1 MLPALIVS
9 HGVAVY
15 PRIESLK
22 IGTSSERAFGMALAL
37 DDLGKDRESSLA
49 DGYLYRFGQ
58 FALDSRKRTLSRADS
73 PVSLTPKAF
82 DVLLFLVQNPNRL
95 VTKEELLQA
104 VWGDTFV
111 EEGNLTQYI
120 SHLRKALGDNSEDD
134 RLIVTIAR
142 KGYQFTAR
150 VAVAEAAA
158 IAKPAS
164 VQVPGITESSRVDAR
179 PIPEYATKEAVPK
192 AQRRWRS
199 GAAAAVSTF
208 ILTAA
213 ACTSW
218 RHFAGIKAPRSQK
231 IMLAVLPFEN
241 LTGDPNK
248 EYLADGLTEETI
260 SHLGRLNPE
269 QLGVIARTSVM
280 GYKHKDERLDQI
292 GRDLSVQYVL
302 ENSLRES
309 GSHMRIT
316 AQLIQVKDQTHLW
329 AQDNDYLAKDILN
342 VQDDVAKDVAR
353 EIRVRLT
360 SRQQAEL
367 SQSHPVNPEA
377 FDAYMQGYYFF
388 ERDTDKDTEM
398 AAKYYERATQL
409 DPSYALAWVGLSRVR
424 NWQANA
430 GLIPA
435 EDGHRLAREAVERAL
450 ALNPNLA
457 EAHVQMGRIKQQVDF
472 DWAGAHASFQRAVAL
487 DPGNPEVVR
496 MAAGSTLMLGRFD
509 EALQLHRR
517 AVDLDPLN
525 ADSWESL
532 GETEYFTGQLNQ
544 AAADVKKGLELS
556 PDAWPGPS
564 LLSQICMMQ
573 GRPQDALSEIELV
586 RSDLMRAFLYP
597 MAYCALGRKKESD
610 AALRELIAKYHEGG
624 AYQIAEVYAFRNQ
637 SDEAFEWLDRAFA
650 QRDSGLVGTKV
661 DPLWK
666 SLHHDPRFA
675 ALLKKLRLPT

>member
-1 MLPALIVS
+1 M
-9 HGVAVY
+9 G
-15 PRIESLK
+15 
-22 IGTSSERAFGMALAL
+22 
-37 DDLGKDRESSLA
+37 DLGKERESSLA

-95 VTKEELLQA
+95 VTKDELLQA
-104 VWGDTFV
+104 VWGDAFV

-120 SHLRKALGDNSEDD
+120 SHLRKALGDNSEDT

-150 VAVAEAAA
+150 VTVAEAVLAELAA
-158 IAKPAS
+158 F
-164 VQVPGITESSRVDAR
+164 QVTGRTESSRVDAR
-179 PIPEYATKEAVPK
+179 PIPQYATIEAVPK
-192 AQRRWRS
+192 VPRRWRRV
-199 GAAAAVSTF
+199 AAVAISTF

-213 ACTSW
+213 AYTSW
-218 RHFAGIKAPRSQK
+218 RHFEGMKPPSSQK

-241 LTGDPNK
+241 LTGDPSK

-280 GYKHKDERLDQI
+280 GYKHTDERLDQI

-309 GSHMRIT
+309 GSHIRIT

-329 AQDNDYLAKDILN
+329 AQDFDYLAKDMLN
-342 VQDDVAKDVAR
+342 VQDDVAKSVVQQ
-353 EIRVRLT
+353 IRLRL
-360 SRQQAEL
+360 SSQQQANLAE
-367 SQSHPVNPEA
+367 SHSVNPEA
-377 FDAYMQGYYFF
+377 LDAYMHGYYFF
-388 ERDTDKDTEM
+388 ERNTDKDTEM

-409 DPSYALAWVGLSRVR
+409 DPSYALAWVWLSRVR

-435 EDGHRLAREAVERAL
+435 EEGHRLAREAVERAL

-457 EAHVQMGRIKQQVDF
+457 EAHAQMGRIKQQVDF
-472 DWAGAHASFQRAVAL
+472 DWAGADASLQRAIAL

-496 MAAGSTLMLGRFD
+496 MATGSAALFGRFD
-509 EALQLHRR
+509 EALPLNRR
-517 AVDLDPLN
+517 AVALDPLN

-532 GETEYFTGQLNQ
+532 GETEFFMGQLEK

-556 PDAWPGPS
+556 PDVWPGPG
-564 LLSQICMMQ
+564 LLGEIYVMQ
-573 GRPQDALSEIELV
+573 GRPQDALPEIELV
-586 RSDLMRAFLYP
+586 RQPFLRAFLYAI
-597 MAYCALGRKKESD
+597 AYHALDREKESD
-610 AALRELIAKYHEGG
+610 TALRELVAKYHEGG
-624 AYQIAEVYAFRNQ
+624 GYQIAQVYAFRNQ
-637 SDEAFEWLDRAFA
+637 SDEAFEWLERAYA
-650 QRDSGLVGTKV
+650 QHDSGLIGTKV
-661 DPLWK
+661 EPLLK
-666 SLHHDPRFA
+666 SLHKDPRYA
-675 ALLKKLRLPT
+675 AFLRKLNLPN